1 MPADEGLGFDNHQ
14 GVSPGEESRPQDQRK
29 TSGGGE
35 LAGWNSVFLVEGK
48 LLAQEQYF
56 GTQGSPGRKCQSQ
69 EMGALG
75 DGSNKDK
82 NQRSEQ
88 LHGLEHVHLGIDR
101 LKSVAGSESLLQRS
115 LGRLH
120 FFMCIPTFCGAQLY
134 GTFFVG
140 ATSSFWSEPKT
151 RPK

>member
-1 MPADEGLGFDNHQ
+1 MPADEGLGFDNYQ

-101 LKSVAGSESLLQRS
+101 FKSIAGGESLLQRS

-120 FFMCIPTFCGAQLY
+120 FFMCIPTFCGAQLELMAILR
-134 GTFFVG
+134 VECC
-140 ATSSFWSEPKT
+140 AI
-151 RPK
+151 

>member
-1 MPADEGLGFDNHQ
+1 MPADEGLGFDNYQ
-14 GVSPGEESRPQDQRK
+14 GVSPEEESRPQEQRK

-75 DGSNKDK
+75 DGSNKRIRTNDR
-82 NQRSEQ
+82 NSCTV
-88 LHGLEHVHLGIDR
+88 LSMFTWGLT
-101 LKSVAGSESLLQRS
+101 GSSL
-115 LGRLH
+115 
-120 FFMCIPTFCGAQLY
+120 
-134 GTFFVG
+134 
-140 ATSSFWSEPKT
+140 
-151 RPK
+151 